1 MGIKTVAHKALNSI
15 VKKYGYRVVQMNSP
29 ENTADVTRRISL
41 LISPQHIP
49 FSEKAY
55 RKSSI
60 LEEGYTLAWIL
71 PPLGEGSGGHLD
83 IFRAIHHLELNGI
96 HSRVYIYGDQTPEES
111 VALSEKVKRYYGYD
125 ISDDAIF
132 GSVRE
137 IEYADGCVATS
148 WETAYFVRANDNCI
162 SKFYFVQ
169 DFEPF
174 FYPHGSNYALAE
186 NTYHFGFKGI
196 TAGNWLA
203 NKLHEEFGMDTYPFR
218 FSFERELYQPKEK
231 KDEQNRIFFYARP
244 YTERRAF
251 ELGLLAFEKLKEKG
265 VDFEVILA
273 GQPLTEFDL
282 KFNYVDKGVMQLD
295 QLCDVYS
302 QCDFCLVFSMTNLS
316 LLPFEIMA
324 SGSVVMS
331 NYGENNEW
339 LLTEEN
345 SILVQADPDEIAN
358 RMAEILQ
365 NKDQLKALRDNGIR
379 TVNQITWDKE
389 FENVAQYVK
398 ESITKD
404 RLSIQ

>member
-1 MGIKTVAHKALNSI
+1 
-15 VKKYGYRVVQMNSP
+15 
-29 ENTADVTRRISL
+29 
-41 LISPQHIP
+41 
-49 FSEKAY
+49 
-55 RKSSI
+55 
-60 LEEGYTLAWIL
+60 
-71 PPLGEGSGGHLD
+71 
-83 IFRAIHHLELNGI
+83 
-96 HSRVYIYGDQTPEES
+96 
-111 VALSEKVKRYYGYD
+111 
-125 ISDDAIF
+125 
-132 GSVRE
+132 
-137 IEYADGCVATS
+137 
-148 WETAYFVRANDNCI
+148 
-162 SKFYFVQ
+162 
-169 DFEPF
+169 
-174 FYPHGSNYALAE
+174 
-186 NTYHFGFKGI
+186 
-196 TAGNWLA
+196 
-203 NKLHEEFGMDTYPFR
+203 
-218 FSFERELYQPKEK
+218 
-231 KDEQNRIFFYARP
+231 
-244 YTERRAF
+244 
-251 ELGLLAFEKLKEKG
+251 
-265 VDFEVILA
+265 
-273 GQPLTEFDL
+273 
-282 KFNYVDKGVMQLD
+282 MQLD